1 MPAKIIISF
10 RNFRKEYKDLV
21 AVKGLNLDIK
31 KGEFFGLLGPNGAGK
46 TTTISALVGLVKLTA
61 GTIIV
66 RGHDSI
72 KEYKKVHRLIGLA
85 PQEENLDF
93 WFLNVREI
101 LVYHAGYFGIPQ
113 KGAGKKA
120 DELLKMMDLW
130 EKRNSKVMELSGG
143 MKRRLLLAKA
153 MMHDPEIIVM
163 DEPTAGADVELRQ
176 KLWKY
181 IKLLNREGKTIILT
195 THYLEEAEA
204 LCDRVAI
211 MNKGEIVAMGTP
223 EELKKGV
230 KIKGISSGKGSLE
243 DVYMNLIREE
253 EA

>member
-1 MPAKIIISF
+1 MPSGTIISF
-10 RNFRKEYKDLV
+10 KNFRKEYKDLT
-21 AVKGLNLDIK
+21 AVKGLDLDIK

-46 TTTISALVGLVKLTA
+46 TTTISALVGLVKLTS
-61 GTIIV
+61 GSITV
-66 RGHDSI
+66 KGHDSV
-72 KEYKKVHRLIGLA
+72 KDYKKVHALIGLA

-113 KGAGKKA
+113 KEAGKKA
-120 DELLKMMDLW
+120 DDLLKMMDLW
-130 EKRNSKVMELSGG
+130 EKRSSKVMELSGG
-143 MKRRLLLAKA
+143 MKRRLLLARA
-153 MMHDPEIIVM
+153 MMHGPEIIVM
-163 DEPTAGADVELRQ
+163 DEPTAGADVELRR

-195 THYLEEAEA
+195 THYLEEAET

-223 EELKKGV
+223 EELKENT
-230 KIKGISSGKGSLE
+230 KIKGMAAGKGRLE

-253 EA
+253 ES